1 MKKIMIS
8 LVALVALF
16 SLTGCEKVVEGKYKE
31 GTYMG
36 SDTYES
42 YGKKYVTTAV
52 IYVNSDGVIKSCY
65 IDSTY
70 TKDDVNTTK
79 KTLKDNYGMK
89 QTSANNGIIPGGA
102 EWYEQVKVIEDKVIE
117 EQGLDWVKF
126 DSTNTKIDSV
136 SGVIISADTYVR
148 AIQNALYQAK

>member
-1 MKKIMIS
+1 MKKLFIC
-8 LVALVALF
+8 LVALVALIPF
-16 SLTGCEKVVEGKYKE
+16 AGCEKVVEGKYKE

-36 SDTYES
+36 YDEYES

-52 IYVNSDGVIKSCY
+52 IYVNGDGLIKSCY
-65 IDSTY
+65 LDSTY
-70 TKDDVNTTK
+70 IKDDKNTTK
-79 KTLKDNYGMK
+79 KVLGDNYGMK
-89 QTSANNGIIPGGA
+89 ETSAKSGNIQGGA

-126 DSTNTKIDSV
+126 DSTNTKLDSV
-136 SGVIISADTYVR
+136 SGVTISADTYVK